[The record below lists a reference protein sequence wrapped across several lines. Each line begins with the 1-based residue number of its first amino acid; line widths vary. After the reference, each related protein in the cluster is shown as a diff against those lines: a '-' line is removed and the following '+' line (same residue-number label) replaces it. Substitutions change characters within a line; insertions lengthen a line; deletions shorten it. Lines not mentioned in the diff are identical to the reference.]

1 MPSFSAYALVA
12 ALFSL
17 SSVAASPSPDPAPKV
32 LGLDFKKQVPRN
44 TPLTNRLRKRQKP
57 VSVDIDNEQIA
68 YLINMTIGT
77 PPQSFSVQL
86 DTGSSD
92 IWVLSVDS
100 DACQQSPQACQQ
112 LGAFDDTK
120 SSTFVDVA
128 QNAFQISYEDN
139 SGVTGDYINETLAIG
154 NTVIKN
160 MTMGLATQATRAFG
174 IMGIGYDADESIA
187 EQAPNDIYPNIIAQM
202 KDQGFINTLAYS
214 LWLNDLNSNTG
225 SILFGGIDT
234 AKFHGDL
241 IVLPV
246 QPSSNSSYT
255 DFTVA
260 LTSVSVKDA
269 TGNTAFSQTNL
280 ALPVILDSGTTATY
294 LPDSVIN
301 PIISGV
307 GAINDPDFG
316 LIVPCKLANSPAT
329 FNFGFGGNGGP
340 SIQVSFGEFVTDIFL
355 DDGSQP
361 TFKDGAATVCGF
373 GLMSSGTGPILFG
386 DTFLRSAYVVYDL
399 TNNQIGLAQTD
410 FNATSA
416 NVVAISGSEI
426 PSATATASG
435 AAVTQTY
442 QGHPQ
447 ETDAATRQGGHQA
460 TGGHGTPTF
469 NLGASATSNSKGAA
483 SSIVAPRL
491 DAMTALTSAVVLLSL
506 IFGGSLVYVM

>member
-1 MPSFSAYALVA
+1 
-12 ALFSL
+12 
-17 SSVAASPSPDPAPKV
+17 
-32 LGLDFKKQVPRN
+32 
-44 TPLTNRLRKRQKP
+44 
-57 VSVDIDNEQIA
+57 
-68 YLINMTIGT
+68 MTIGT
-77 PPQSFSVQL
+77 PPQPFSVQL

-92 IWVLSVDS
+92 IWIPSVDS
-100 DACQQSPQACQQ
+100 NACEQSPDSCQQ
-112 LGAFDDTK
+112 LGAYDETK
-120 SSTFVDVA
+120 STTFVDVA
-128 QNAFQISYEDN
+128 QNAFQISYQDN

-154 NTVIKN
+154 KTVIKN

-187 EQAPNDIYPNIIAQM
+187 EQSPNDIYPNVIAQM
-202 KDQGFINTLAYS
+202 KDQGYINTLAYS
-214 LWLNDLNSNTG
+214 LWLNDLDSNTG

-234 AKFHGDL
+234 AKFSGDM

-260 LTSVSVKDA
+260 LSSVSLKDA
-269 TGNTAFSQTNL
+269 AGSTAFSQANL

-294 LPDSVIN
+294 LPDSIIN
-301 PIISGV
+301 PIIGGV
-307 GAINDPDFG
+307 GATNDPDFG
-316 LIVPCKLANSPAT
+316 LVVPCKLAASTAT

-361 TFKDGAATVCGF
+361 TYKDGAGAVCGF
-373 GLMSSGTGPILFG
+373 GIMSSGTGPILFG

-399 TNNQIGLAQTD
+399 TNNQIGLAQTN

-426 PSATATASG
+426 PSATTTASG
-435 AAVTQTY
+435 VAVTQTY

-447 ETDAATRQGGHQA
+447 ETDAATRKGGSQA

-469 NLGASATSNSKGAA
+469 NLGVSATGKSKGAA
-483 SSIVAPRL
+483 VAVVAPRI
-491 DAMTALTSAVVLLSL
+491 DAMSALTGMVVLLSL
-506 IFGGSLVYVM
+506 VFGGSMVYIM

>member
-1 MPSFSAYALVA
+1 
-12 ALFSL
+12 
-17 SSVAASPSPDPAPKV
+17 
-32 LGLDFKKQVPRN
+32 
-44 TPLTNRLRKRQKP
+44 
-57 VSVDIDNEQIA
+57 
-68 YLINMTIGT
+68 MTLGT

-92 IWVLSVDS
+92 IWIPSVDS
-100 DACQQSPQACQQ
+100 NVCEQSPEACQQ
-112 LGAFDDTK
+112 LGAYDGTK
-120 SSTFVDVA
+120 SSTFVEVG

-154 NTVIKN
+154 KTVITN

-174 IMGIGYDADESIA
+174 IMGIGFDADESIA
-187 EQAPNDIYPNIIAQM
+187 EQSPNEIYPNVIAQL
-202 KDQGFINTLAYS
+202 KAQGFIHTLAYS
-214 LWLNDLNSNTG
+214 LWLNDLDSNTG

-234 AKFHGDL
+234 AKFSGEM
-241 IVLPV
+241 IVLPI

-260 LTSVSVKDA
+260 LSSVSVKDA
-269 TGNTAFSQTNL
+269 TGNTAFSQANL

-294 LPDSVIN
+294 LPDNIIN

-307 GAINDPDFG
+307 GATNDADFG
-316 LIVPCKLANSPAT
+316 LVIPCELAASSAT

-355 DDGSQP
+355 DDGNQP
-361 TFKDGAATVCGF
+361 TFKDGGTVCGF
-373 GLMSSGTGPILFG
+373 GIMSSGTGPILFG

-399 TNNQIGLAQTD
+399 TNDQIGMAQTN

-416 NVVAISGSEI
+416 NVVAITGSDI

-447 ETDAATRQGGHQA
+447 ETDAATRKGGSQA
-460 TGGHGTPTF
+460 TGNHGTPTF
-469 NLGASATSNSKGAA
+469 NLGVTATGSSKGAA
-483 SSIVAPRL
+483 AALVAPRL
-491 DAMTALTSAVVLLSL
+491 DAMTAITGMVVLISL
-506 IFGGSLVYVM
+506 VFGGSMVYIM